1 MSLPADYLKYPWRRH
16 GMDHDRY
23 SYSNLFERTPVQ
35 WPNGARV
42 ALWVV
47 PALEFFPLNPS
58 GKPFKAPGSMVT
70 PYPDF
75 RHYTTRDYGNR
86 VGIYRLFKVL
96 DELKIPASVAF
107 NSVVAE
113 RYPALLGEVT
123 RRGWE
128 VIAHGVDMDA
138 LHYGGQ
144 DEAEEARQVD
154 TALASLRKAS
164 GQPVTGWLS
173 PAKSESFATP
183 DLLAARGV
191 EYVCDWVNDDLPYA
205 LNTASGTLHSM
216 PHSTE
221 LSDRQILI
229 DYHFS
234 EDEYVE
240 QVSDAFACLYAE
252 AGDYGGRMLC
262 LPVIPYISGL
272 PYRIRAFRRVLEHI
286 LGHAGVWPATG
297 AEILAA
303 WKQQTPG

>member
-23 SYSNLFERTPVQ
+23 GFSNLFERTPVA
-35 WPNGARV
+35 WPNGAKV

-47 PALEFFPLNPS
+47 PALEFFPLNPA

-86 VGIYRLFKVL
+86 VGIYRIFRVL
-96 DELKIPASVAF
+96 DELKVPASVAF
-107 NSVVAE
+107 NSAVAE
-113 RYPALLGEVT
+113 RYPALLQEVT

-128 VIAHGVDMDA
+128 VIAHGVDMDV
-138 LHYGGQ
+138 LHFGGLE
-144 DEAEEARQVD
+144 EAEEARQ
-154 TALASLRKAS
+154 LASSVEALRKAS

-183 DLLAARGV
+183 DLLAGQGV
-191 EYVCDWVNDDLPYA
+191 EYVCDWVNDDMPYA
-205 LNTASGTLHSM
+205 MNTASGTLHSM

-240 QVSDAFACLYAE
+240 QVCDAFDCLYAE
-252 AGDYGGRMLC
+252 AGEHGGRVLS
-262 LPVIPYISGL
+262 LPVIPYITGL
-272 PYRIRAFRRVLEHI
+272 PYRIRAFRRALEYV
-286 LGHAGVWPATG
+286 LGHEGVWAATG
-297 AEILAA
+297 SDILAA
-303 WKQQTPG
+303 WKKAHA

>member
-1 MSLPADYLKYPWRRH
+1 MTLPAEFLQYPWRRH

-23 SYSNLFERTPVQ
+23 PFSNLFERKPAA
-35 WPNGARV
+35 WPEGAKV

-86 VGIYRLFKVL
+86 VGIYRIFKVL

-113 RYPALLGEVT
+113 RYPALLEEVT

-138 LHYGGQ
+138 LHYGGL
-144 DEAEEARQVD
+144 DEAQEAGQIE
-154 TALASLRKAS
+154 TALATLRAAS

-173 PAKSESFATP
+173 PAKSESFVTP

-191 EYVCDWVNDDLPYA
+191 EYVCDWVNDDMPYA
-205 LNTASGTLHSM
+205 MQTSSATLYSM

-240 QVSDAFACLYAE
+240 QVQDAFDCLYAE
-252 AGDYGGRMLC
+252 AADHGGRVLC

-272 PYRIRAFRRVLEHI
+272 PYRIRALRRALEYV
-286 LGHAGVWPATG
+286 LGHEGVWPATG
-297 AEILAA
+297 RDILTE
-303 WKQQTPG
+303 WQRSQG

>member
-1 MSLPADYLKYPWRRH
+1 MTLPAEFLQYPRRRH

-23 SYSNLFERTPVQ
+23 PYSNLFERKPAV
-35 WPNGARV
+35 WPGGAKV

-47 PALEFFPLNPS
+47 PALEFFPLNPT
-58 GKPFKAPGSMVT
+58 GQPFKAPGSMVT

-86 VGIYRLFKVL
+86 VGIYRIFKVL

-113 RYPALLGEVT
+113 RYPALLEAVT
-123 RRGWE
+123 SRGWE
-128 VIAHGVDMDA
+128 VIAHGVDMDT

-144 DEAEEARQVD
+144 DEAEEAKQID
-154 TALASLRKAS
+154 AALATLRTAS

-173 PAKSESFATP
+173 PAKSQSFATP

-191 EYVCDWVNDDLPYA
+191 DYVCDWVNDDLPYA
-205 LNTASGTLHSM
+205 MQTASAPLYAM

-240 QVSDAFACLYAE
+240 QVQDAFDCLYTE
-252 AGDYGGRMLC
+252 ASEYGGRVLC

-272 PYRIRAFRRVLEHI
+272 PYRIRAFRRALDYV
-286 LGHAGVWPATG
+286 LGHEGVWAATG
-297 AEILAA
+297 RDILTE
-303 WKQQTPG
+303 WQRSQG